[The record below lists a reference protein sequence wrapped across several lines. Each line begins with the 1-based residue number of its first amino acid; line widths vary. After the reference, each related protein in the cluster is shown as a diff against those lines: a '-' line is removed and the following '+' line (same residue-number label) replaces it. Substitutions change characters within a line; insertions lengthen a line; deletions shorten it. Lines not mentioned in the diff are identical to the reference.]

1 MILLASLFGTPLE
14 LFGTEPNQD
23 LIFRSYVNSFS
34 NTKTWVTNAF
44 TSFFNNCWGPN
55 WWTDGRQIDDVEAIV
70 QTQTPQTQVTDTNIT
85 GGSYAWHIRFTDTEG
100 DLRHQVFYFNPTT
113 EFAFGSSAA
122 SGCQTR
128 KNFLMGYDNSGP
140 QAIGVADGAFIP
152 LAGGDTG
159 SSSWELQNTSYCIGN
174 VTITKNQC
182 GKWYLE
188 QIMGEGCHEAPVYK
202 KQHSCTSGYA
212 DGDGNAVEVW
222 KKQLGSSTEGNAAY
236 KIYQKV
242 GESLPYK
249 LITYNCAT
257 GQEMQT
263 TYYETRNEA
272 DTVGSAHV
280 TTQYNDSV
288 TEGNLGDD
296 DWPDQISR
304 ICETDNG
311 GDDDDPPLIGTCA
324 DPNDSG
330 YGQTECVGCNDG
342 YEDNSDGLG
351 CVEIQD
357 NDDDDDNGD
366 DSNNLKWIGYGAAG
380 LFGLLIINKLAS

>member
-1 MILLASLFGTPLE
+1 
-14 LFGTEPNQD
+14 
-23 LIFRSYVNSFS
+23 
-34 NTKTWVTNAF
+34 
-44 TSFFNNCWGPN
+44 
-55 WWTDGRQIDDVEAIV
+55 
-70 QTQTPQTQVTDTNIT
+70 
-85 GGSYAWHIRFTDTEG
+85 
-100 DLRHQVFYFNPTT
+100 
-113 EFAFGSSAA
+113 
-122 SGCQTR
+122 
-128 KNFLMGYDNSGP
+128 
-140 QAIGVADGAFIP
+140 
-152 LAGGDTG
+152 
-159 SSSWELQNTSYCIGN
+159 
-174 VTITKNQC
+174 
-182 GKWYLE
+182 
-188 QIMGEGCHEAPVYK
+188 
-202 KQHSCTSGYA
+202 
-212 DGDGNAVEVW
+212 
-222 KKQLGSSTEGNAAY
+222 
-236 KIYQKV
+236 
-242 GESLPYK
+242 
-249 LITYNCAT
+249 
-257 GQEMQT
+257 MQT

-357 NDDDDDNGD
+357 NDDDDDNGE

-380 LFGLLIINKLAS
+380 ASLTPFSYVEASSYARWRSLLCLLSRERPSRRTPWAPPAPI